1 MQILSFFLS
10 CFALLLA
17 MEVIRQSIM
26 SQADRIVEA
35 LSGVGPVR
43 KDSVSVIIPLPI
55 RPRAF
60 VEQPERVRLA
70 A

>member
-1 MQILSFFLS
+1 
-10 CFALLLA
+10 

-55 RPRAF
+55 RPRAL
-60 VEQPERVRLA
+60 VEQAERVRLA

>member
-35 LSGVGPVR
+35 LSGVDPVR
-43 KDSVSVIIPLPI
+43 KDSVSVIVPLPI
-55 RPRAF
+55 RPRAL
-60 VEQPERVRLA
+60 VEQAERVRLA